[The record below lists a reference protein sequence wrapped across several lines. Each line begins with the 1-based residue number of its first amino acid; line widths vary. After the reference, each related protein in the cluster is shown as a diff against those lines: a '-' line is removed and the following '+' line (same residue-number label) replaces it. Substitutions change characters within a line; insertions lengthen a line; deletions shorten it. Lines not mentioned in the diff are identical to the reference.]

1 MDDLTALQNADR
13 VEIFRHLAVES
24 EEVDENILSSIACD
38 SFHAFLDFCDKVF
51 SERERIEEISCSRS
65 SENQL
70 QFNIKYK
77 K

>member
-51 SERERIEEISCSRS
+51 SERR
-65 SENQL
+65 
-70 QFNIKYK
+70 
-77 K
+77 